1 MRELLDGFGF
11 QTGGIQWLLL
21 LLPTFLLL
29 FRPDFL
35 LEISGRA
42 WGAAGGEVK
51 LKTMTYGQRRV
62 GKSKCF
68 SVQKEVAW

>member
-1 MRELLDGFGF
+1 MVAAAPAA
-11 QTGGIQWLLL
+11 T
-21 LLPTFLLL
+21 
-29 FRPDFL
+29 DFSSSFPPRFSSG
-35 LEISGRA
+35 EISGRA